1 VVDKKYVS
9 TGFKTALLTIWNPS
23 EDVTEILNKSTEG
36 QCCIFHHITTNGF
49 MYVNLLCLTKS
60 ILYRIKLN
68 YLKNTLFRNGE
79 LQLSANKNTRFDFQG
94 YKNDYVKR
102 DVVSF
107 KSIWSGT
114 FLPLFGELDLVGIV
128 VSDVNKI
135 NAYNE
140 IYVSDKEMNI
150 ISILFRGNIK
160 VPYQD

>member
-1 VVDKKYVS
+1 
-9 TGFKTALLTIWNPS
+9 
-23 EDVTEILNKSTEG
+23 
-36 QCCIFHHITTNGF
+36 
-49 MYVNLLCLTKS
+49 M
-60 ILYRIKLN
+60 
-68 YLKNTLFRNGE
+68 FRNGE

-94 YKNDYVKR
+94 YENEYVKR

-107 KSIWSGT
+107 KSIWSST

-128 VSDVNKI
+128 VSDVNKN

-160 VPYQD
+160 VAYQN

>member
-1 VVDKKYVS
+1 
-9 TGFKTALLTIWNPS
+9 LLVIWNPS

-36 QCCIFHHITTNGF
+36 QCCTFHHITTNGF
-49 MYVNLLCLTKS
+49 MYENLKFLNES
-60 ILYRIKLN
+60 VLYRFDLN
-68 YLKNTLFRNGE
+68 YFNNVFFRNGE
-79 LQLSANKNTRFDFQG
+79 LQLSANKNTRFNFQG

-107 KSIWSGT
+107 KSIWSGG

-128 VSDVNKI
+128 VSDVNKN

-150 ISILFRGNIK
+150 ICILFRGSIK
-160 VPYQD
+160 VAYQN